1 MLKIN
6 PLNSIVLNNYAYYLS
21 LRNENLEKAKQMAEK
36 SVEVDPYNSNNLD
49 TYAWVLYK
57 LADYKNALEWIKK
70 AYNNGGSSSG
80 VVLEHYG
87 DILYR
92 LGDKKEALEYW
103 KKASEKKDFSEFLNK
118 KINDKE
124 LYE

>member
-1 MLKIN
+1 MLN

-21 LRNENLEKAKQMAEK
+21 LRDENLEKAKQMAEK
-36 SVEVDPYNSNNLD
+36 SVEVDPYNNNNLD

-57 LADYKNALEWIKK
+57 LADYKNALEWIEK
-70 AYNNGGSSSG
+70 AYNNGGGSSG

-87 DILYR
+87 DILFK
-92 LGDKKEALEYW
+92 LGKKEDALDYW
-103 KKASEKKDFSEFLNK
+103 KQAYEKKDFSEFLEK
-118 KINDKE
+118 KIKDKK